1 VNVRDFKAKLTEKYL
16 YINSE
21 GLKILS
27 LANLFIKNIP
37 AKGQD
42 DFFISNDERLFF
54 NGNEIWDMKN
64 GKLILRYNFP
74 DDKRKISTQNYYT
87 NSRFDYFSLIYGY
100 QALIPTSVEGSG
112 VEDLTLVLFNK
123 KGEVIFK
130 KNYGETSD
138 FFDIRSTITEDGRY
152 LYIYYDRMIEKYDIL
167 NKKNIYSLPVIDD
180 QRHLPE
186 VLATISI
193 FGDYP
198 YYNKIYIEDF
208 YDYFVGKKVAYSK
221 LKKIIDD
228 SVLKFYNERKRTSKN
243 SNDKIEIFDD
253 FDEVEKKNALG
264 EQSNLNKK
272 IRIYDSNI
280 GWTRINS
287 TIFDIHNN
295 VIATFIFNNFNN
307 WIIQTPDKYFF
318 APNKVSKSLKY
329 RSEGKIYTFDQ
340 FDLFFNR
347 PDIVLER
354 IGVTSKAIID
364 KYKAAYL
371 KRVEKMG
378 FNIEDMENDKE
389 QPIIEVVRE
398 TVPFLTSNAILNLL
412 YSATGLNN
420 KLDRVNLYVNG
431 NPVYGMKGIN
441 LREKS
446 INSIEDELKV
456 QLSSGINKIELS
468 VHNQKGVE
476 SKRETFEVFYQA
488 PPKKPS
494 LYVVTIGVSDYQDKD
509 KVLKYAAKDASD
521 MAKLFNTSKNAYS
534 KVETITL
541 KNQEVT
547 KDSILKIK
555 QKLAT
560 SGVDDKVVLLISGH
574 GILDKQRKDWYF
586 ATQDMDFDHPS
597 LKGISYNDLE
607 GILDGIPA
615 RNKLFLLDACHSGEL
630 DTGELNTKLR
640 PNEKEINT
648 VPNKEERVLD
658 KGNGGDA
665 TVSQSAFESMKIY
678 FTDIRRFSG
687 SNVISAARG
696 YQSAYEGSKN
706 NAYNN
711 GYFTYAFID
720 GIKSKKADK
729 NKDGVVRISELSEY
743 IHAKVVAISG
753 NKQVPTNRQENL
765 ENDFV
770 IWIY

>member
-1 VNVRDFKAKLTEKYL
+1 
-16 YINSE
+16 
-21 GLKILS
+21 
-27 LANLFIKNIP
+27 
-37 AKGQD
+37 
-42 DFFISNDERLFF
+42 
-54 NGNEIWDMKN
+54 MKN

>member
-1 VNVRDFKAKLTEKYL
+1 
-16 YINSE
+16 
-21 GLKILS
+21 
-27 LANLFIKNIP
+27 
-37 AKGQD
+37 
-42 DFFISNDERLFF
+42 
-54 NGNEIWDMKN
+54 
-64 GKLILRYNFP
+64 
-74 DDKRKISTQNYYT
+74 
-87 NSRFDYFSLIYGY
+87 
-100 QALIPTSVEGSG
+100 
-112 VEDLTLVLFNK
+112 
-123 KGEVIFK
+123 
-130 KNYGETSD
+130 
-138 FFDIRSTITEDGRY
+138 
-152 LYIYYDRMIEKYDIL
+152 MIEKYDIL